1 MSIPETTDLD
11 DFDDLLADDTPAQ
24 GSAWAVGEII
34 TTLVSGSTQNFGKPL
49 VDLSRTYTRGDVI
62 EVTAATL
69 EHRADVL
76 ALVDDPSEQIRRWGE
91 QRWHRGTLDVERWT
105 EKGDAYWILER
116 DAARA
121 VAADTIDPV
130 ERAERY
136 KAISE
141 RFGAAPQ
148 AKTAQ
153 YRDRAAERRQ
163 AEDLHRRA
171 QQPRA
176 VYRSTAD

>member
-1 MSIPETTDLD
+1 MSNLNTGDLY
-11 DFDDLLADDTPAQ
+11 DDLLAGETPQQ
-24 GSAWAVGEII
+24 GSPWEVGEII
-34 TTLVSGSTQNFGKPL
+34 TTLVSGSTQNWGRPL

-76 ALVDDPSEQIRRWGE
+76 ALVDDPTEQIRRWGQ
-91 QRWHRGTLDVERWT
+91 QRWHRGHLDVERWT
-105 EKGDAYWILER
+105 ERGDAYWIIAR
-116 DAARA
+116 DEARA

-130 ERAERY
+130 ERAQRY
-136 KAISE
+136 AAISE

-148 AKTAQ
+148 ASTPQ

-176 VYRSTAD
+176 VYRSTSD